1 MANQIDRSSLPAGDS
16 TTGPYLEKWLKYY
29 NDLLADMDTW
39 ELDRLQEWWLDQV
52 GEEYDKD
59 AIPGWND
66 NVGYVGLGKLP
77 GYSDDEGTASWGESM
92 IKNQVYWEYLKTLRT
107 MYESKSTGVGSD
119 SPSTGNGEISETP
132 ASSYDPNASEALADA
147 QKAIQTG
154 LQQQQTQAQD
164 TAKNA
169 AAAGVS
175 KSQAGTLSDQATQQ
189 QQTQNVGAMYAANNS
204 QRSSTQADYL
214 EKMQNVANLE
224 QQAKWA
230 KEAESSSI
238 LSGLLQGGATG
249 LGLGATIF
257 GAVGAAS
264 GGGGA
269 GAGAAATAATG
280 TSDERMKK
288 APRACNRKKE
298 TSRGMLNDSID
309 EKEMRKMIKQF
320 KDLYTRVKKLKAE
333 KEAK

>member
-1 MANQIDRSSLPAGDS
+1 MANVNYGKANTIFANGIQQLYNDITSNTDKDYLFNKVFTDDWENNWFQSVLAQAEAQMRAEGRPQIYINEALAQFRAQAISYTNNLKAWHSANMKDYVPGGLPDDNKGDDSLTKLEGSENPAGEGVKDE
-16 TTGPYLEKWLKYY
+16 TG
-29 NDLLADMDTW
+29 NSALADM
-39 ELDRLQEWWLDQV
+39 
-52 GEEYDKD
+52 
-59 AIPGWND
+59 
-66 NVGYVGLGKLP
+66 
-77 GYSDDEGTASWGESM
+77 
-92 IKNQVYWEYLKTLRT
+92 
-107 MYESKSTGVGSD
+107 
-119 SPSTGNGEISETP
+119 
-132 ASSYDPNASEALADA
+132 

-204 QRSSTQADYL
+204 QRASTQADYL
-214 EKMQNVANLE
+214 EKMQEVANLE

-230 KEAESSSI
+230 KQAESSSI
-238 LSGLLQGGATG
+238 LSGALSGGSTG

-269 GAGAAATAATG
+269 GAAATTATD

-288 APRACNRKKE
+288 APEAPRACNKE
-298 TSRGMLNDSID
+298 RECPRGMLNDSID

-320 KDLYTRVKKLKAE
+320 KDLYTRVKKLK
-333 KEAK
+333 EAK

>member
-1 MANQIDRSSLPAGDS
+1 MATSYVWDTSDDYAWVDNYLASLDNMSDDDLYYNIFTDGWNTKNAITDYFDQRSAQLAKKDLTSKQRRELQAELDAIKAKALSKFNDVYTTRTANYNPNQLPAEQ
-16 TTGPYLEKWLKYY
+16 TGGSLEEANKS
-29 NDLLADMDTW
+29 NEAVGNNVQDETGNSALADM
-39 ELDRLQEWWLDQV
+39 
-52 GEEYDKD
+52 
-59 AIPGWND
+59 
-66 NVGYVGLGKLP
+66 
-77 GYSDDEGTASWGESM
+77 
-92 IKNQVYWEYLKTLRT
+92 
-107 MYESKSTGVGSD
+107 
-119 SPSTGNGEISETP
+119 
-132 ASSYDPNASEALADA
+132 

-154 LQQQQTQAQD
+154 LQQQQNQAQD

-204 QRSSTQADYL
+204 QRASTQADYL
-214 EKMQNVANLE
+214 EKMQEVANLE

-230 KEAESSSI
+230 KQAESSSI

-269 GAGAAATAATG
+269 GAAATTATD

-288 APRACNRKKE
+288 APEAPRACNKE
-298 TSRGMLNDSID
+298 RECPRGMLNDSID

-320 KDLYTRVKKLKAE
+320 KDLYTRVKKLK
-333 KEAK
+333 EAR